1 MNFLA
6 ILLFSASVT
15 CDSLIIGLS
24 YGARKVKISF
34 TSNLTVGIIS
44 CLGTMLGMYI
54 GNIFN
59 DFLIGSITQWI
70 GSALLFLF
78 GFYMFYQALYKQ
90 IKANSDVKL
99 INDAAD
105 LAENFDK
112 DHSKS
117 IDIREACMLGL
128 FLCLNNLGLGIGAA
142 LTGLNIYI
150 TSLTCLI
157 LSILFIE
164 FGCRLTYNL
173 LSQSTVK
180 YAEYIASVI
189 IMLLA
194 IYQLFF

>member
-24 YGARKVKISF
+24 YGARKIKICF
-34 TSNLTVGIIS
+34 TSNLIVGLIS

-59 DFLIGSITQWI
+59 GFLIGSITQWI

-90 IKANSDVKL
+90 VKANSDVKI

-150 TSLTCLI
+150 TSVTCLI

-164 FGCRLTYNL
+164 FGCRLTYNF
-173 LSQSTVK
+173 LSYSTVK

>member
-90 IKANSDVKL
+90 IKANSDVKI

-117 IDIREACMLGL
+117 IDIREGCMLGL

-164 FGCRLTYNL
+164 FGCRLTYNFL
-173 LSQSTVK
+173 NQSTVK

>member
-6 ILLFSASVT
+6 ILLFSASAT

-24 YGARKVKISF
+24 YGARKIKICF
-34 TSNLTVGIIS
+34 TSNLIVGLIS

-59 DFLIGSITQWI
+59 GFLIGSITQWR

-90 IKANSDVKL
+90 VKANSDVKI

-128 FLCLNNLGLGIGAA
+128 FLCLNLLVFGL
-142 LTGLNIYI
+142 LRL
-150 TSLTCLI
+150 LFCL
-157 LSILFIE
+157 
-164 FGCRLTYNL
+164 RLRIVL
-173 LSQSTVK
+173 LLIV
-180 YAEYIASVI
+180 
-189 IMLLA
+189 
-194 IYQLFF
+194 F

>member
-1 MNFLA
+1 MGFLA
-6 ILLFSASVT
+6 VLLFSASVT

-24 YGARKVKISF
+24 YGARKIKISF
-34 TSNLTVGIIS
+34 TSNLIVGIIS

-54 GNIFN
+54 GNLFD
-59 DFLIGSITQWI
+59 DFIVGSITQWL

-78 GFYMFYQALYKQ
+78 GFYMFYQSLYKQ
-90 IKANSDVKL
+90 IKANCDTKI
-99 INDAAD
+99 INDTAD

-117 IDIREACMLGL
+117 IDIKEACMLGF

-150 TSLTCLI
+150 TSLTCLL

-164 FGCRLTYNL
+164 FGCHLTYNF
-173 LSQSTVK
+173 LSKNTVK
-180 YAEYIASVI
+180 YAEYISSLI

>member
-1 MNFLA
+1 MGFLA
-6 ILLFSASVT
+6 VLLFSASVT

-24 YGARKVKISF
+24 YGARKIKIPF
-34 TSNLTVGIIS
+34 ISNLIVGIIS
-44 CLGTMLGMYI
+44 CFGTMLGMYI
-54 GNIFN
+54 GNLFD
-59 DFLIGSITQWI
+59 DFIIGSITQCL

-90 IKANSDVKL
+90 IRANSDTKI

-117 IDIREACMLGL
+117 IDIKEAYMLGL

-157 LSILFIE
+157 LSVLFIE
-164 FGCRLTYNL
+164 FGCHLTYNF
-173 LSQSTVK
+173 LSKNTVK
-180 YAEYIASVI
+180 YAEYISSLI

-194 IYQLFF
+194 IYQLFV

>member
-6 ILLFSASVT
+6 ILLFSASAT

-24 YGARKVKISF
+24 YGARKIKICF
-34 TSNLTVGIIS
+34 KSNLIVGLIS

-59 DFLIGSITQWI
+59 GFLIGSITQWI

-90 IKANSDVKL
+90 IKANSDVKI

-117 IDIREACMLGL
+117 IDFREACMLGL

-150 TSLTCLI
+150 TSVTCLI

-164 FGCRLTYNL
+164 FGCRLTYNF
-173 LSQSTVK
+173 LSYSTVK

>member
-1 MNFLA
+1 
-6 ILLFSASVT
+6 
-15 CDSLIIGLS
+15 
-24 YGARKVKISF
+24 
-34 TSNLTVGIIS
+34 
-44 CLGTMLGMYI
+44 MYI

-59 DFLIGSITQWI
+59 GFLIGSITQWI

-90 IKANSDVKL
+90 IKANSDVKI

-150 TSLTCLI
+150 TSVTCLI

-164 FGCRLTYNL
+164 FGCRLTYNF
-173 LSQSTVK
+173 LSYSTVK

>member
-24 YGARKVKISF
+24 YGARKIKICF
-34 TSNLTVGIIS
+34 ISNLIVGVIS
-44 CLGTMLGMYI
+44 CLGTMIGMYI

-59 DFLIGSITQWI
+59 IFLLSSITQWI
-70 GSALLFLF
+70 GSALLFVF

-90 IKANSDVKL
+90 IKANSDVK
-99 INDAAD
+99 IVNDAAD

-117 IDIREACMLGL
+117 IDIREAFMLGL

-150 TSLTCLI
+150 TSVTCLI
-157 LSILFIE
+157 LSVLFIE
-164 FGCRLTYNL
+164 IGCRLTYNF
-173 LSQSTVK
+173 LSKSTVK

>member
-6 ILLFSASVT
+6 ILLFSASAT

-24 YGARKVKISF
+24 YGARKITICF
-34 TSNLTVGIIS
+34 TSNLIVGLIS

-59 DFLIGSITQWI
+59 GFLIGSITQWI

-90 IKANSDVKL
+90 VKANSDVKI

-142 LTGLNIYI
+142 LTGFNIYI
-150 TSLTCLI
+150 TSVTCLI

-164 FGCRLTYNL
+164 FGCRLTYNF
-173 LSQSTVK
+173 LSYSTVK

>member
-1 MNFLA
+1 MGFLA
-6 ILLFSASVT
+6 VLLFSASVT

-24 YGARKVKISF
+24 YGARKIKISF
-34 TSNLTVGIIS
+34 TSNLIVGIIS

-54 GNIFN
+54 GNLFD
-59 DFLIGSITQWI
+59 DFIVGSITQWL

-78 GFYMFYQALYKQ
+78 GFYMFYQSLYKQ
-90 IKANSDVKL
+90 IKANSDTKI

-117 IDIREACMLGL
+117 IDIKEACMLGF

-150 TSLTCLI
+150 TSLTCLL

-164 FGCRLTYNL
+164 FGCHLTYNF
-173 LSQSTVK
+173 LSKNTVK
-180 YAEYIASVI
+180 YAEYISSLI